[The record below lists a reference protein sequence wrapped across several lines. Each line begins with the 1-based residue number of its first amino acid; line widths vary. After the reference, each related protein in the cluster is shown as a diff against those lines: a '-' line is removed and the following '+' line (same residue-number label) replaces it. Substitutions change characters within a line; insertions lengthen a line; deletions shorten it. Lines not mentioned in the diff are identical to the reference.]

1 MPLAGAFAGAFV
13 GGSIYAALLWFIAG
27 RVALRRDITLGA
39 LPPWMLALAGCAAAG
54 AALIAPAAVAFP
66 AGATLVG
73 ALVCGLVDARTGFI
87 FNALTLTMAAVAGL
101 AAATNVHPADGMLAA
116 AIVGAGLGAL
126 HLLTGRRGIGLG
138 DVKLGSAIALGYGVG
153 PAVVAI
159 GSAFIL
165 GALYAVTMI
174 GLGRAK
180 RTDALRF
187 GPFIAGGAVVG
198 LSVFALG
205 PLV

>member
-1 MPLAGAFAGAFV
+1 MPLAGAFAG
-13 GGSIYAALLWFIAG
+13 GSLYAALLWFIARG
-27 RVALRRDITLGA
+27 VALRRGIPLGA
-39 LPPWMLALAGCAAAG
+39 LPPWMIALGGCAATA
-54 AALIAPAAVAFP
+54 AALIAPATVALP

-73 ALVCGLVDARTGFI
+73 AMICGLVDARTGFI
-87 FNALTLTMAAVAGL
+87 FNALTLTMATVAGL
-101 AAATNVHPADGMLAA
+101 AAATSVHPADGVLAA
-116 AIVGAGLGAL
+116 AIVGAGLGTL
-126 HLLTGRRGIGLG
+126 HLITGRRGIGLG

-153 PAVVAI
+153 PAAVAI

-165 GALYAVTMI
+165 GALYGVTMI

-198 LSVFALG
+198 LAACALG
-205 PLV
+205 PLG

>member
-1 MPLAGAFAGAFV
+1 MPLAGAFA
-13 GGSIYAALLWFIAG
+13 GGSIYAALLWSIAR
-27 RVALRRDITLGA
+27 RVALRRDIALGG
-39 LPPWMLALAGCAAAG
+39 LPPWMIVLAGCAATG
-54 AALIAPAAVAFP
+54 AALIEPATVAVP
-66 AGATLVG
+66 AGATLIG
-73 ALVCGLVDARTGFI
+73 ALICGLVDARTGFI

-101 AAATNVHPADGMLAA
+101 AAAMSVHPADGVLAA
-116 AIVGAGLGAL
+116 AIVGTGLGTL
-126 HLLTGRRGIGLG
+126 HFITGRRGIGLG

-159 GSAFIL
+159 GSAFVL

-187 GPFIAGGAVVG
+187 GPFIAGGAAVG
-198 LSVFALG
+198 LAACALG
-205 PLV
+205 PLG